1 EGDGRGRDMIQEGVQ
16 VRERQ
21 TILILPD
28 VTRMQA
34 EMKIQEADIDKVRR
48 GQRASIQVDAFP
60 DRVLTGRVS
69 RVSPVADSGSRWSN
83 NSLKVYKCWI
93 DVDVDNTG
101 GELRPNMSARAEI
114 LVGEVPDT
122 LSVPISAVRRQGAVK
137 YVWRATPAGPE
148 AVVVGIGRSTLA
160 QVEILDGLAA
170 GDQIYLAPPAG
181 VLTPDF

>member
-1 EGDGRGRDMIQEGVQ
+1 EASNDARRAEAQSEFDSRKKELELAVERLANFDHQLANAKILAPTDGLVVYAEGDGRGRDMIQEGVQ

-69 RVSPVADSGSRWSN
+69 RVSPVADSGS
-83 NSLKVYKCWI
+83 
-93 DVDVDNTG
+93 
-101 GELRPNMSARAEI
+101 
-114 LVGEVPDT
+114 
-122 LSVPISAVRRQGAVK
+122 
-137 YVWRATPAGPE
+137 
-148 AVVVGIGRSTLA
+148 
-160 QVEILDGLAA
+160 
-170 GDQIYLAPPAG
+170 
-181 VLTPDF
+181 